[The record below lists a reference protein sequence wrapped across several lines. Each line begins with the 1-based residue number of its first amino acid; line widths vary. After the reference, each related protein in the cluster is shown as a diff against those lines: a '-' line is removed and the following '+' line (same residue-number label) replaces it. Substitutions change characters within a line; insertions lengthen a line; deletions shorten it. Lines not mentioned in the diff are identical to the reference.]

1 MARTSCGEGLRGDGG
16 GREMVHHDDGVE
28 VDITHTLIQEG
39 VVQGR
44 GITSGSAVLQRLVA
58 QAWRLLEA
66 TIVD

>member
-1 MARTSCGEGLRGDGG
+1 
-16 GREMVHHDDGVE
+16 MVHHDDGVE